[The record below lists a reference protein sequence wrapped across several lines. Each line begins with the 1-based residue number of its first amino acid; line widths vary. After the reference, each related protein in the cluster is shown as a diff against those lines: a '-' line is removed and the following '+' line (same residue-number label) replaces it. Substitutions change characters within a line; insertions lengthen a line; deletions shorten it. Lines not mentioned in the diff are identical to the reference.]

1 MQTGMKGAPE
11 AEIIL

>member
-11 AEIIL
+11 A